1 MLAETHEGLVKNLN
15 FVVWKAFSFK
25 LPLNMRIGRKLEA
38 RTKLIV
44 TAQVMFLLNI
54 HYVRR
59 F

>member
-1 MLAETHEGLVKNLN
+1 MLAETHEGLVENLN

-25 LPLNMRIGRKLEA
+25 LPLNMRIGCKLEA